1 MRRVILTLMLVAVL
15 FSAARLTLGTPDV
28 LQALNF
34 FGGGIPTQ
42 EAGEA
47 VMTCLAWVVI
57 LVAASGLLVG
67 VTQIVGQAQLLRRP
81 AARAAM
87 LLAASLVLLVV
98 GAVHRSMPP
107 KSVCCG
113 SNAADMSEAIHLAQ

>member
-1 MRRVILTLMLVAVL
+1 MRRVILTLALVGL
-15 FSAARLTLGTPDV
+15 LLGAARLTLGTPDV
-28 LQALNF
+28 VQALTF

-47 VMTCLAWVVI
+47 VMTCLAWIVI
-57 LVAASGLLVG
+57 IVAASGLLVG
-67 VTQIVGQAQLLRRP
+67 LTQIVDQAQVLRRP

-98 GAVHRSMPP
+98 GTVHRSMPP
-107 KSVCCG
+107 TSVCCG
-113 SNAADMSEAIHLAQ
+113 SNAADISEAIQLAQ